1 MENASTAAGRMNT
14 PASSAGSRGAGGAPG
29 SGGVQL
35 ETQVFQF
42 TTSVSKFRKLTAVLG
57 TRRDTHEQRL
67 KITAMGNSLKESA
80 KDISEGLKAGQDAGA
95 DAFKHSKLV
104 HDFQDVLRDF
114 QRVHRACLEKMSLS
128 SPQTRPAPSSRAG
141 GRGRGG
147 RGPFASGGPSRQSDE
162 GLELLEAERMES
174 QLLVDDEIEF
184 HDVLIEE
191 REKGIREIQNQVAE
205 VGEIFQDLAVLV
217 NEQGDMVDDIES
229 HITSTHANTDQAG
242 REIGRA
248 ASHQKGARNR
258 LCVSAVLCVVMLVI
272 LLIIF
277 NA

>member
-1 MENASTAAGRMNT
+1 MTRRQSRLLATTTLAATLLWLLIAPAQTSMELA
-14 PASSAGSRGAGGAPG
+14 
-29 SGGVQL
+29 
-35 ETQVFQF
+35 
-42 TTSVSKFRKLTAVLG
+42 G
-57 TRRDTHEQRL
+57 TRT
-67 KITAMGNSLKESA
+67 
-80 KDISEGLKAGQDAGA
+80 
-95 DAFKHSKLV
+95 
-104 HDFQDVLRDF
+104 
-114 QRVHRACLEKMSLS
+114 
-128 SPQTRPAPSSRAG
+128 
-141 GRGRGG
+141 
-147 RGPFASGGPSRQSDE
+147 
-162 GLELLEAERMES
+162 
-174 QLLVDDEIEF
+174 LVDDEIEF